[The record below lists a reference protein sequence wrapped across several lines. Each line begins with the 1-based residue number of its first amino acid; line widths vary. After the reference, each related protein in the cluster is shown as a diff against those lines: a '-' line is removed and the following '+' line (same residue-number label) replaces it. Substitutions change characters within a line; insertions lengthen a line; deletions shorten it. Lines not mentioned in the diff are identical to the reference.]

1 SSDLEYHP
9 QGFFEHVGNLWRA
22 QGRRARLELK
32 HFRRHV
38 MTQTL
43 LHPEELKGWR
53 GTIHEGRTV
62 PEEAAQPTGEPGGR
76 PEEAE
81 GPSGERTEERAETPS
96 EESGDERP
104 GRRSDETAGEEPKP
118 TGEARE
124 EPARAGGAPS

>member
-1 SSDLEYHP
+1 
-9 QGFFEHVGNLWRA
+9 FEHVGNLWRA

-62 PEEAAQPTGEPGGR
+62 PEEAAQPTGEPGGG

-81 GPSGERTEERAETPS
+81 EPSGEQAGHDEGGEEPSGERTEERAETPS
-96 EESGDERP
+96 EESGDE
-104 GRRSDETAGEEPKP
+104 
-118 TGEARE
+118 
-124 EPARAGGAPS
+124 